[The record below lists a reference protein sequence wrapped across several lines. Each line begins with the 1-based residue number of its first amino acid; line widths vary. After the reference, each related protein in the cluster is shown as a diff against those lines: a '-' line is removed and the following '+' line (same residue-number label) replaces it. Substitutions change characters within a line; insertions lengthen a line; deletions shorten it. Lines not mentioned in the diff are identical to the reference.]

1 MKKYNAL
8 IMIGAVLL
16 LAIIVGLSSNFRDRG
31 ENTDIF
37 DYANFA
43 QTRQPLNQI
52 TDSTPHGQIAVS
64 YIKYIN
70 DNLYERFSKTVREME
85 AAAWIV
91 DELLAIGYSWD
102 NISVQEFKFEDI
114 SHVLDPYMLL
124 NTGIFVFLDHSPF
137 AHLGMR
143 PALRS
148 QNVILTVPGQS
159 EQVIVV
165 GAHYDSVFYPGA
177 SDNAS
182 GVALLLESSQRL
194 LNIDNYYTIE
204 YVFFGAEEIGLIG
217 AYYYVNSLTP
227 AKHNNLLFMINA
239 DILLDGEDLL
249 YMAGYD
255 ANGRVG
261 ANYITESWDYIAQE
275 INAHYDL
282 NLKPLPWGVFGPSDH
297 LAFLPHGHTAMF
309 LAGLEIDE
317 MPDGDITY
325 IIMDLARVVHSPR
338 DNIHYIMETW
348 PGKAEE
354 NMRAF
359 SIFLEEIILA
369 TYYLD

>member
-1 MKKYNAL
+1 MIKYSAL

-16 LAIIVGLSSNFRDRG
+16 LAIIVGLSSNFRDRDG
-31 ENTDIF
+31 DTGIF
-37 DYANFA
+37 DHASFA
-43 QTRQPLNQI
+43 QTRQPLNPI
-52 TDSTPHGQIAVS
+52 TESTPHGQIAVS

-70 DNLYERFSKTVREME
+70 DNLYNRFSKTIREME
-85 AAAWIV
+85 TAAWIV

-102 NISVQEFKFEDI
+102 DISVQEFMLEDI
-114 SHVLDPYMLL
+114 RHALDFAMAL
-124 NTGIFVFLDHSPF
+124 NTEIFVLLDQSPF
-137 AHLGMR
+137 AHIGMR
-143 PALRS
+143 PSLRS

-165 GAHYDSVFYPGA
+165 GAHYDSVFFPGA

-182 GVALLLESSQRL
+182 GVALLLESAQRL

-217 AYYYVNSLTP
+217 AYYYANSLTP
-227 AKHNNLLFMINA
+227 AKHHNLMFMINA

-255 ANGRVG
+255 ANGRPG
-261 ANYITESWDYIAQE
+261 ANYITETWDYIAQE
-275 INAHYDL
+275 INAHYAL
-282 NLKPLPWGVFGPSDH
+282 NLRPLPWGVLGPSDQ

-309 LAGLEIDE
+309 LAGLDIDE
-317 MPDGDITY
+317 MPDGDITH
-325 IIMDLARVVHSPR
+325 ILVDISRVVHSPR
-338 DNIHYIMETW
+338 DDIHYIMETW

-369 TYYLD
+369 TYYVY